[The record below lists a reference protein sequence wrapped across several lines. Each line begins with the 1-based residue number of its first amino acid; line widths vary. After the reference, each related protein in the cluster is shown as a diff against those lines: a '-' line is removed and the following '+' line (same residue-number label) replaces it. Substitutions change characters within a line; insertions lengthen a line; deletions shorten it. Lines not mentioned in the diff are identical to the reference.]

1 MAGGEIE
8 EIPMLSYGQAQ
19 SSGEA
24 TDTDQKRRAT
34 RTWRSMSIP
43 MYTYDDEDR
52 FASQNGVLRA
62 RKTLLTQMS
71 GPLRVSQKSGDHI
84 LPVEGSKSYT
94 SLTLDG
100 EIRRIDD
107 NETAANNVHLSR
119 VSNDQHGTTCP
130 TNDNVESAKEMNSSS
145 KFHHKLHNIHSID
158 TEGWSRTFYSFLG
171 SCVPGIIS
179 PHATVV
185 QKWNKVFTISLM
197 GALFVDPLFVFL
209 LSVDEEFKCINF
221 DFPLGRTMA
230 VFRSITDCLYLLH
243 MLLQF
248 RLAYVDPGS
257 RAVGIG
263 ELVDQPKKIFLRYLY
278 GYFSMDVLAV
288 FPLLQIILF
297 GGLSSG
303 YNFMN
308 SWLEPILV
316 LQSGLRLYRFTLLV
330 ITGNSLSEFMRE
342 TASGNYLLNIC
353 FCGMSAQLVG
363 SYWYLFGIQRIKECL
378 RNVCA
383 MSKLRCTTF
392 IQCGSGKNNVRA
404 NFENNWRD
412 VSSYCFEENLFNYGI
427 YEGVI
432 ELSYNHFLTKWTYS
446 FFWGFQQI
454 STMAGNQTP
463 SYYIWEI
470 LFSIWIVG
478 IGLIYFA
485 ILVGN
490 MQSFIQALGR
500 RRLDIKLKH
509 MDIEQWMRRRRL
521 PEELRREVRQSER
534 FHYDATD
541 GVKEESLLEN
551 LPENLRREIRRH
563 RFSFIKK
570 VRIFAQMDDQILDAI
585 CERLKQNLCIKGS
598 KIFYSGGVIDKMHF
612 IVWGKMISVDT
623 NGNRSLLSEGDVCG
637 EELLTCCLD
646 HYAEREA
653 GGKLCVSRYYLPS
666 NRTVTCLTDVEA
678 FSLQFTDLDEVTTL
692 FPGFLRSS
700 RVQGA
705 LRYESPYW
713 RVLAATRI
721 QIAWRY
727 RKKRLT
733 RAKPSNPGTS
743 CASR

>member
-8 EIPMLSYGQAQ
+8 EIPILSYGQAQ

-24 TDTDQKRRAT
+24 TDTDQKRWAT

-43 MYTYDDEDR
+43 MYLYDDEEDR

-94 SLTLDG
+94 SKTLDG

-107 NETAANNVHLSR
+107 NETAANNEHLSR
-119 VSNDQHGTTCP
+119 VSNDQHCTTCP
-130 TNDNVESAKEMNSSS
+130 TNDNVESTKEMNSS
-145 KFHHKLHNIHSID
+145 KFHPKSHNIHSIG
-158 TEGWSRTFYSFLG
+158 TEGWSHTFYSFLG

-179 PHATVV
+179 PHAAVV
-185 QKWNKVFTISLM
+185 QKWNKVFKISLR

-209 LSVDEEFKCINF
+209 LSVDKEFGCISL

-243 MLLQF
+243 MLLQ
-248 RLAYVDPGS
+248 A

-263 ELVDQPKKIFLRYLY
+263 ELPKKIFLRYLY
-278 GYFSMDVLAV
+278 VWRDVLAV
-288 FPLLQIILF
+288 FPLLQVIRADHHTVWWIIIR
-297 GGLSSG
+297 
-303 YNFMN
+303 NFMK
-308 SWLEPILV
+308 SWLVPILV

-363 SYWYLFGIQRIKECL
+363 SCWYLFGI
-378 RNVCA
+378 
-383 MSKLRCTTF
+383 
-392 IQCGSGKNNVRA
+392 
-404 NFENNWRD
+404 
-412 VSSYCFEENLFNYGI
+412 
-427 YEGVI
+427 
-432 ELSYNHFLTKWTYS
+432 
-446 FFWGFQQI
+446 QQI
-454 STMAGNQTP
+454 STMAGNKIP
-463 SYYIWEI
+463 SYYMWEI
-470 LFSIWIVG
+470 VFSIWIVG
-478 IGLIYFA
+478 IDLIYFA

-490 MQSFIQALGR
+490 MESFIQALGR

-521 PEELRREVRQSER
+521 PEELRREVRHSER
-534 FHYDATD
+534 YHYAATD
-541 GVKEESLLEN
+541 GLNEELLLEN
-551 LPENLRREIRRH
+551 LPENLRREIRRR

-570 VRIFAQMDDQILDAI
+570 VRIFAQIDDQILDAI

-612 IVWGKMISVDT
+612 IIWGKMISVDT
-623 NGNRSLLSEGDVCG
+623 NGNRSLLQEGDCCG

-653 GGKLCVSRYYLPS
+653 GGKLCVSRHYLPS

-678 FSLQFTDLDEVTTL
+678 FSLQFTDLDEVTTI

-733 RAKPSNPGTS
+733 RAKPSTLERAVHHGNE
-743 CASR
+743 